1 MRTRGKTGNL
11 PKARENASDQVGIGL
26 SAFDLI
32 GWENG
37 ESFLHSIEK
46 LLWQK

>member
-1 MRTRGKTGNL
+1 MRTHGKTGNL

-32 GWENG
+32 GWEND

-46 LLWQK
+46 LL